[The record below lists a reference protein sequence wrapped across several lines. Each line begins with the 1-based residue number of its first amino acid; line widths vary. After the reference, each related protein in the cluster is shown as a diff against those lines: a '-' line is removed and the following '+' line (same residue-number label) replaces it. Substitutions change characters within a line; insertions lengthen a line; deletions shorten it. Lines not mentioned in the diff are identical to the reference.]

1 MKIRDIKIPKQITS
15 LLILAV
21 VLNILRVLFF
31 SNTAF
36 LYILWNIFLAFIPF
50 IISSILVL
58 RTNKNNISK
67 IFFVA
72 GLILWFLFL
81 PNAPYVI
88 TDFIHLGRI
97 HAVPIMFDIFVL
109 FTSAWVSLLMGLY
122 SLVNIEK
129 IFLLRFTKKVTN
141 IVMVLIILF
150 ASFGMYLGR
159 YLRFNSW
166 DFFVS
171 HNYLITSIMKIVKE
185 PNSNENMYAYTSLF
199 FIFIYISFIS
209 FKSTKTNDKFI

>member
-1 MKIRDIKIPKQITS
+1 MKLREIKIPKQITS

-31 SNTAF
+31 GSTAF

-58 RTNKNNISK
+58 HTNKSNISK

-72 GLILWFLFL
+72 GFILWFLFL

-97 HAVPIMFDIFVL
+97 HSVPVMFDIFVL
-109 FTSAWVSLLMGLY
+109 FASAWVSLLMGLY

-129 IFLLRFTKKVTN
+129 IFLLRFTKKITN
-141 IVMVLIILF
+141 IIMVFIILF

-171 HNYLITSIMKIVKE
+171 HNFLITSIVKIMKE
-185 PNSNENMYAYTSLF
+185 PNSNENMYAYTALF
-199 FIFIYISFIS
+199 FVFIYISFIS
-209 FKSTKTNDKFI
+209 FKSTKTK

>member
-1 MKIRDIKIPKQITS
+1 MNLREIKIPKQITY

-21 VLNILRVLFF
+21 VLNILRVIFF
-31 SNTAF
+31 GSTAF
-36 LYILWNIFLAFIPF
+36 LYIIWNIFLAFVPF
-50 IISSILVL
+50 IISLILVL
-58 RTNKNNISK
+58 RTNKDNISK
-67 IFFVA
+67 LFFVA
-72 GLILWFLFL
+72 GFILWFLFL

-97 HAVPIMFDIFVL
+97 HAVPVMFDIFVL

-129 IFLLRFTKKVTN
+129 IFLLRFTKKATN
-141 IVMVLIILF
+141 SIMVFIILF

-171 HNYLITSIMKIVKE
+171 HDFLITSIMRVVRE
-185 PNSNENMYAYTSLF
+185 PNSYENVYAYTALF
-199 FIFIYISFIS
+199 FAFIYISFIS
-209 FKSTKTNDKFI
+209 FKNTKTK

>member
-1 MKIRDIKIPKQITS
+1 MNLREIKIPKQITS

-21 VLNILRVLFF
+21 ILNILRVIFF
-31 SNTAF
+31 GSTAF
-36 LYILWNIFLAFIPF
+36 LYIFWNIFLAFIPY

-58 RTNKNNISK
+58 RTNKDNMSK
-67 IFFVA
+67 VFFVA
-72 GLILWFLFL
+72 GFILWFLFL

-97 HAVPIMFDIFVL
+97 HSVPVMFDIFVL
-109 FTSAWVSLLMGLY
+109 FSSAWVSLLMGLY
-122 SLVNIEK
+122 SLLNMEK
-129 IFLLRFTKKVTN
+129 IFLLRFTNKVTN
-141 IVMVLIILF
+141 IIMVLIILF

-171 HNYLITSIMKIVKE
+171 HNFLISSILKVVKE
-185 PNSNENMYAYTSLF
+185 PNSYENMYAYTALF
-199 FIFIYISFIS
+199 FAFIYISFIS
-209 FKSTKTNDKFI
+209 FKNTKTK

>member
-209 FKSTKTNDKFI
+209 FKSTKTK